1 MTNKTN
7 LIYIHKIIKAIAD
20 SIIKVFIPLIILKA
34 SKDMNFVIIYL
45 CCYFL
50 FCSMLNILLKRF
62 LQKYGVIAIILH
74 SIPLIIM
81 QVLLNSNI
89 TWWICIIL
97 AILSS
102 FAQVLYSVPINIL
115 FALTDKNI
123 NVAKFEISTNI
134 GKIIFILTSGYILG
148 SSLQNSLLIM
158 TIVSAV
164 LYILSSM
171 PLLFGYKV
179 IKDGYTK
186 ISQNNQPPMS
196 SNKRFNLYHILFGL
210 FQSVIDVVLPLYLF
224 INNLSFQSVTLV
236 MVLIEVCKI
245 GANIVARYLAKKGY
259 VVVSVILSL
268 SIMSVSCILMIFI
281 KNAVV
286 LYICSCCLG
295 VSFPLLFVP
304 LFGIYIKK
312 IIKDQNQFNGM
323 TYRDFYI
330 FSLRPIIYLPYFIFP
345 NLIIQLVLG
354 IICSAGLGFVTSG
367 IIKSENKQTT
377 IKKEVNNER
386 V

>member
-1 MTNKTN
+1 MDIKNKTN
-7 LIYIHKIIKAIAD
+7 LIYIHKIIKAVAD

-34 SKDMNFVIIYL
+34 SGNINYVMIYL
-45 CCYFL
+45 CSYYFL
-50 FCSMLNILLKRF
+50 CALLNIALKKF

-81 QVLLNSNI
+81 QILLNSNI

-134 GKIIFILTSGYILG
+134 GKIIFILLSGYILG
-148 SSLQNSLLIM
+148 SSIQNSLLIM
-158 TIVSAV
+158 TIFSAV
-164 LYILSSM
+164 LYIVSAM
-171 PLLFGYKV
+171 PLLFGYNVLKN
-179 IKDGYTK
+179 GYTK
-186 ISQNNQPPMS
+186 ISQNSQPIKS
-196 SNKRFNLYHILFGL
+196 KNKLFNLYHILFGL
-210 FQSVIDVVLPLYLF
+210 FQTVIDVVLPLYLF

-245 GANIVARYLAKKGY
+245 AANIFARYLLKKGY
-259 VVVSVILSL
+259 AAVSIFLSL
-268 SIMSVSCILMIFI
+268 FIMVTSCVLMIFI
-281 KNAVV
+281 KNAII

-304 LFGIYIKK
+304 LFGIFIKK

-323 TYRDFYI
+323 TYRDAYI
-330 FSLRPIIYLPYFIFP
+330 FSLRPAIYLPYFIFP
-345 NLIIQLVLG
+345 DLILQLVLG
-354 IICSAGLGFVTSG
+354 IVCSVGLGFVTFN
-367 IIKSENKQTT
+367 ILKQE
-377 IKKEVNNER
+377 KNNNEINN
-386 V
+386 